1 MDVAAFFRLTYHVW
15 RRRGVVITSTDN
27 RQIKNV
33 SVLMKKAKERKNQ
46 GVFVVE
52 GPKMCFEAPF
62 SWVETV
68 YIAESF
74 YRDSEEFGRLEDYI
88 QAAKEEQV
96 SIRYEVVSDSVFKTV
111 SDTQTPQGILAVVR
125 MPEYGL
131 PELRKGGNTLLLV
144 LESIQDPG
152 NLGTMIRTGE
162 GAGVTGVIMNRTTV
176 DLFNPKTIRSTM
188 GSIYRIPFFV
198 AEDLGETV
206 EKVKKAGV
214 RLYAAHLK
222 GKMAYDE
229 PDYTGPCGFLIGN
242 EGNGLSAE
250 LADLASGYIRIPMEG
265 NVESLNAAVSASLL
279 VYECNRQR
287 RCALANM
294 V

>member
-1 MDVAAFFRLTYHVW
+1 M
-15 RRRGVVITSTDN
+15 ITSTDN

-33 SVLMKKAKERKNQ
+33 SALMKKAKERKNQ

-62 SWVETV
+62 AWVEMI
-68 YIAESF
+68 YAAESF
-74 YRDSEEFGRLEDYI
+74 FKDSEAFGKLEDYI
-88 QAAKEEQV
+88 RAAQREQV
-96 SIRYEVVSDSVFKTV
+96 SVRYEVVSDSVFKTV
-111 SDTQTPQGILAVVR
+111 SDTQTPQGILAVVK
-125 MPEYGL
+125 MPEYDL
-131 PELRKGGNTLLLV
+131 FELLKDGSTLLLV

-188 GSIYRIPFFV
+188 GSIYRVPFYI
-198 AEDLGETV
+198 AEDLEETV
-206 EKVKKAGV
+206 EEVKKAGV

-222 GKMAYDE
+222 GKRSYDE
-229 PDYTGPCGFLIGN
+229 PDYTGACGFLIGN
-242 EGNGLSAE
+242 EGNGLSKE
-250 LADLASGYIRIPMEG
+250 IADLASDYIRIPMEG
-265 NVESLNAAVSASLL
+265 KIESLNAAVSASILT
-279 VYECNRQR
+279 YESNRQR